1 MEFLR
6 LCSHKL
12 LLYAVQYLNWLRLS
26 SLLFDFHNVFMHANF
41 RTGGEEGSSSA
52 TTTLHCTGFL
62 WSLKISLKSCFF
74 NLDDLM
80 AGERARERPSHQVL
94 NKLCLSTS
102 NMLVKEN
109 ANRFPSISSLCCTSH
124 VMTLFR
130 IFGMMNIRGRYLAK
144 MPNTTI
150 SHLSRL
156 SPFVAIA
163 RAVLSYS
170 LLRRRCSDTRNGYII
185 HLYCTR

>member
-1 MEFLR
+1 
-6 LCSHKL
+6 
-12 LLYAVQYLNWLRLS
+12 
-26 SLLFDFHNVFMHANF
+26 MHANF

-62 WSLKISLKSCFF
+62 WSLKISLKSCCFF

-124 VMTLFR
+124 VMTLFP
-130 IFGMMNIRGRYLAK
+130 IFGMMNIREIFGQDAK
-144 MPNTTI
+144 YDYFPFE
-150 SHLSRL
+150 SPLSLCGDCSRCPLLL
-156 SPFVAIA
+156 SPATQMFWYSKWIHYTP
-163 RAVLSYS
+163 VL
-170 LLRRRCSDTRNGYII
+170 
-185 HLYCTR
+185 H